1 MVASLSALVNP
12 GLDESPHSA
21 EATET
26 TQYRKI
32 AWIKAKNPRL
42 QDLATAAVVAPRGR
56 DLSINPGVFVRYVVW
71 CSENEILA
79 VGWSCWMGFSMQK
92 LSRSTKKPREY
103 ITRSSPKLNLQT
115 CSHPSTQYRNEIVA
129 DSIEVRYRLPE
140 KHQRSTENDNTNT
153 NSVSFRPHTIP
164 PGHFFPFTLP
174 RRASSLVP
182 LSFSLFLFFLIH
194 LLPFSFPHLHY
205 HISQLYTIS
214 FPPPHYIQF

>member
-1 MVASLSALVNP
+1 M
-12 GLDESPHSA
+12 
-21 EATET
+21 
-26 TQYRKI
+26 
-32 AWIKAKNPRL
+32 

-56 DLSINPGVFVRYVVW
+56 DLSVNPGVLVRYVVW
-71 CSENEILA
+71 RCLENESLA

-129 DSIEVRYRLPE
+129 DGIEVRYRLPE
-140 KHQRSTENDNTNT
+140 KHQRSTVNDNTNT

-194 LLPFSFPHLHY
+194 LLPFSFP
-205 HISQLYTIS
+205 IFITIPANS
-214 FPPPHYIQF
+214 TPFPFPPPTIFNFSPFSPFSWSQSLASSRQADSDLGFGLPRP